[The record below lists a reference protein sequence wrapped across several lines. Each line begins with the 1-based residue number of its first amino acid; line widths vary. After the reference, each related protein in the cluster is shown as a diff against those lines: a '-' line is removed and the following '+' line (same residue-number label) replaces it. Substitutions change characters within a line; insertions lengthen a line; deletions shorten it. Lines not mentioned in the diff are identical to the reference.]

1 MSRAVYPGSFD
12 PVTLG
17 HLDIIKRS
25 AKIFDEVIVGIL
37 NNPQKSPL
45 FSVEERVKIL
55 EEVTADLPNVKVDS
69 FSGMLV
75 DYAKKNNINVSI
87 RGLRGI
93 SDFEYENQIAQYN
106 SKLSCEEL
114 ETIFLVTSPEYSYIS
129 SSGVKEVAGF
139 HGDVSPYLPKMV
151 AELVAEKY
159 SYDAE

>member
-1 MSRAVYPGSFD
+1 MNKAIYAGSFD

-25 AKIFDEVIVGIL
+25 AKIFDKVIVAIL

-55 EEVTADLPNVKVDS
+55 REVTADLANVEIDY

-75 DYAKKNNINVSI
+75 DYARSKGANVAI

-93 SDFEYENQIAQYN
+93 SDFDYENQVAQYN
-106 SKLSCEEL
+106 SRLSNEEL
-114 ETIFLVTSPEYSYIS
+114 ETVFLVTSPEYSYIS

-139 HGDVSPYLPKMV
+139 HGDISPYLPAQV
-151 AELVAEKY
+151 VGLVKEKY
-159 SYDAE
+159 NY